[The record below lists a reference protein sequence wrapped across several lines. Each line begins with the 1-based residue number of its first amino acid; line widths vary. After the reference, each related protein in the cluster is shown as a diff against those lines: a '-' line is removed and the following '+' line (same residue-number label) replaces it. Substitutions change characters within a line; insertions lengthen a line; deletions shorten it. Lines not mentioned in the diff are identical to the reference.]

1 MNLELVKE
9 ALQSSLSLIC
19 EEIESVEIDEL
30 REDYLL
36 VIQKIET
43 ALRILEKENE

>member
-1 MNLELVKE
+1 MDLELVKE
-9 ALQSSLSLIC
+9 ALVSSSNLLWQ
-19 EEIESVEIDEL
+19 EIEAVEWDEL

-43 ALRILEKENE
+43 ALKTLEKDE

>member
-1 MNLELVKE
+1 MDLELVKE
-9 ALQSSLSLIC
+9 ALESSLSLIS
-19 EEIESVEIDEL
+19 EELESVELDEL

-43 ALRILEKENE
+43 ALEILEKNG

>member
-9 ALQSSLSLIC
+9 ALQSSLSLISD
-19 EEIESVEIDEL
+19 ELEGVVSDEL
-30 REDYLL
+30 REDYLV

-43 ALRILEKENE
+43 ALEILEKDE

>member
-1 MNLELVKE
+1 MDLELVKE
-9 ALQSSLSLIC
+9 ALESSLSLIS
-19 EEIESVEIDEL
+19 EELESVELDEL

-43 ALRILEKENE
+43 ALIILEKNE

>member
-1 MNLELVKE
+1 MDLELVKE
-9 ALQSSLSLIC
+9 ALESSLSLIS
-19 EEIESVEIDEL
+19 EELESVELDEL

-43 ALRILEKENE
+43 ALIILKKNE